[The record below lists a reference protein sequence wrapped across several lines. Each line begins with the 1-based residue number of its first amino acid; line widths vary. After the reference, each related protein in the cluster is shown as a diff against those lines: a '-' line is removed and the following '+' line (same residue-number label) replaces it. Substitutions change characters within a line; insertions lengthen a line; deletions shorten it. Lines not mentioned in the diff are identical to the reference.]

1 MVYLGDVMFLMGWV
15 SILLYFIK
23 KEKYFKFLIKK
34 IMCVWVSIFIYIE
47 WFEKLILLKNK
58 IFLKYNFIVF
68 DLVRWDV
75 LLYLLIG

>member
-1 MVYLGDVMFLMGWV
+1 
-15 SILLYFIK
+15 
-23 KEKYFKFLIKK
+23 
-34 IMCVWVSIFIYIE
+34 MCVWVSIFIYIE